1 MLSSGC
7 CQCPFPRTVE
17 VASLSSWLALALLP
31 VTCENGHSERWDLIC
46 HCHFNLHPP
55 VIIRDVQNLI
65 LLQGGNLFF
74 PLYTFIYRVS
84 GKFTCCNWLLEH
96 RLCLEFTSAT
106 SAPDPFLR
114 AAVTHSPT
122 GFVHWRCK
130 HSRSNCSY
138 RKCPQGGS
146 AVSFS
151 TRLFL
156 GQPEPSGMSA
166 SWAVS

>member
-1 MLSSGC
+1 MG
-7 CQCPFPRTVE
+7 
-17 VASLSSWLALALLP
+17 SLSSWLAPALLP

-151 TRLFL
+151 TLLFL